1 MKNHKGVFLHIFE
14 DEEGESVINFQA
26 ELLGIANNVASL
38 QLYSW
43 IDGFPTKVIEMPMK
57 ELLSKNIIFYDN
69 EKKWRDSADYS
80 WKAK

>member
-43 IDGFPTKVIEMPMK
+43 IQKHHF
-57 ELLSKNIIFYDN
+57 L
-69 EKKWRDSADYS
+69 
-80 WKAK
+80 